1 MKSFAALPAAAALLL
16 ALAAAP
22 AMASARYD
30 SARTPDTTAPS
41 AAARQDATDAATR
54 AGYGANAAP
63 RAEAGSRATLHVA
76 RDPFTI
82 NGRSLYDQP

>member
-22 AMASARYD
+22 AIASARYD
-30 SARTPDTTAPS
+30 SATPDTAAPS
-41 AAARQDATDAATR
+41 AAAQQDAPDAATR

-63 RAEAGSRATLHVA
+63 RAEAGTRATLHVA